1 LLNQLTVCIWT
12 KETSRVGSPL
22 DEAGRLFT
30 RLRAEVGP
38 PSPLA
43 LCKEG
48 RIGEQKNPYGSHHQ
62 PQHISPT
69 RRLGPF
75 DMSQSVTF
83 RYEPECY
90 LSKTSHW
97 QRKAR
102 PRRKLVAN
110 LRPREHCLFALGP
123 PSGEGRS
130 CSSRAAH
137 LGEPRVQSFTLSS
150 LTPRPNANIRLHDR
164 DDHLQDRVG
173 SSNPPLVIG
182 ER

>member
-1 LLNQLTVCIWT
+1 LKRESSENVTGANGLLNQLTVCIWT

-83 RYEPECY
+83 PKPHIGSVRRDPDASWLQTCDLASIAYSRLGRHLVKVDPAPAERH
-90 LSKTSHW
+90 TSENHVC
-97 QRKAR
+97 RASR
-102 PRRKLVAN
+102 S
-110 LRPREHCLFALGP
+110 LR
-123 PSGEGRS
+123 
-130 CSSRAAH
+130 
-137 LGEPRVQSFTLSS
+137 
-150 LTPRPNANIRLHDR
+150 
-164 DDHLQDRVG
+164 
-173 SSNPPLVIG
+173 
-182 ER
+182 